1 MTAAS
6 NAMKKDRTTPASE
19 KVPASPFL
27 TGDPPHW
34 AARGTSYLLILLFT
48 TIVIASVTVQV
59 PETISAPFVLAPRHG
74 IDPVRALRRGVI
86 RRVDVVEGQ
95 TVAEGEKLFLIRSEQ
110 TGDQSADLQSLEA
123 RIRSANDSLAIAGEK
138 FQNEQL
144 SAAEE
149 RRKLQDRIEHLQR
162 LVELK
167 SGELNMAREVAENY
181 AKLRQEGL
189 ASATVLKDRQA
200 EVSRT
205 TGQLE
210 QLRAEQRDTRA
221 AVEKLGHDEE
231 ARRDEY
237 RERERQLR
245 EEIETAKIRIASRS
259 QWVAQNQ
266 GTEFVALSP
275 CAGTILRL
283 QVKASGAIVGDGEVL
298 CELAC
303 QSERLQAELKI
314 PQIGAGRVR
323 PGQGVKLLYDS
334 FPYQQFGVKFA
345 TLRWISPTASTPD
358 FRAIADIE
366 DSSIN
371 LMGQPAPLRAGMG
384 GRAEVVIAKRSLI
397 SIAFDPIRQLKEN
410 MASPPERQTQPAD
423 APATGIEQTR
433 AH

>member
-1 MTAAS
+1 MTTAS
-6 NAMKKDRTTPASE
+6 NIMKRNRATPASE
-19 KVPASPFL
+19 QVSASPFL

-34 AARGTSYLLILLFT
+34 AARGTAYLLILLFT
-48 TIVIASVTVQV
+48 TIVVASITVQV

-74 IDPVRALRRGVI
+74 IDPVRALRRGI
-86 RRVDVVEGQ
+86 IHRVNVAEGQ
-95 TVAEGEKLFLIRSEQ
+95 TVAEGEKLFIIRSEQ
-110 TGDQSADLQSLEA
+110 AGDQSADLQSLEA
-123 RIRSANDSLAIAGEK
+123 RVRSANDSLAIASGK
-138 FQNEQL
+138 LQSEQL
-144 SAAEE
+144 SLAEE
-149 RRKLQDRIEHLQR
+149 RRKLQGHIEHLQR
-162 LVELK
+162 MIELK
-167 SGELNMAREVAENY
+167 TGELNMAREVAENY
-181 AKLRQEGL
+181 LQLRREGL

-200 EVSRT
+200 EVSRL

-221 AVEKLGHDEE
+221 AIEKLGHDEE
-231 ARRDEY
+231 ARWNEY
-237 RERERQLR
+237 RERERQLQ
-245 EEIETAKIRIASRS
+245 EEIETSKIRIASRS
-259 QWVAQNQ
+259 QWVARSQ
-266 GTEFVALSP
+266 GTESVALAP
-275 CAGTILRL
+275 CSGTILRL

-358 FRAIADIE
+358 FRAIAEIE